1 MQRFQYSLMMGLM
14 LEASRFRDD
23 IFENQLSMLL
33 QQGGEV
39 ARNIQMVEALLLL
52 LSQEAAD
59 MMHTGWN
66 RACAPGLAS
75 CYRELFHTTHR
86 AQDSILEGEGRG
98 GERPSWDLITVSEA
112 IPDHPAPAKLSQEQ
126 SSPSNLQVLGR
137 EHCFLSLYIWG
148 GFLNSTS

>member
-1 MQRFQYSLMMGLM
+1 MLGYVNNDFHNSSLHVDPFSYSPPMLTQPGLC
-14 LEASRFRDD
+14 D
-23 IFENQLSMLL
+23 LL
-33 QQGGEV
+33 WPMEK
-39 ARNIQMVEALLLL
+39 
-52 LSQEAAD
+52 AAD

-126 SSPSNLQVLGR
+126 SSPSNL
-137 EHCFLSLYIWG
+137 
-148 GFLNSTS
+148 